1 MKHTI
6 QIAFVLGACLA
17 GWLGPRPLL
26 AQACKDEEM
35 MTSESKKTLVDV
47 VETIKKESLGD
58 FKKAYHRNSCLTKL
72 TFSLTA
78 VNGLVSCLDKA
89 VQDTTA
95 TKEDIDAY
103 KAKREAS
110 AKLKDKMEEDRKALK
125 AANDAEGAKAVIEK
139 FNYSN

>member
-6 QIAFVLGACLA
+6 QIALVLGACLVS
-17 GWLGPRPLL
+17 WLGPSPVL

-47 VETIKKESLGD
+47 VEMVKKESLTD
-58 FKKAYHRNSCLTKL
+58 FKKAYHRNSCLNKL

-110 AKLKDKMEEDRKALK
+110 AKLKEKMEEDRKALK
-125 AANDAEGAKAVIEK
+125 AASDAEGAKGVIEK

>member
-1 MKHTI
+1 MKQTI
-6 QIAFVLGACLA
+6 QIALVLGACLVS
-17 GWLGPRPLL
+17 WLGPRPLF

-47 VETIKKESLGD
+47 VEMVKKESLGD
-58 FKKAYHRNSCLTKL
+58 FQKGYHRNSCLSKL
-72 TFSLTA
+72 KFSLTA
-78 VNGLVSCLDKA
+78 VSGLVNCLDKA

-110 AKLKDKMEEDRKALK
+110 AKLKDKIEEDQKALK
-125 AANDAEGAKAVIEK
+125 AANDAKEAKAAIEK

>member
-6 QIAFVLGACLA
+6 QVALVLGACLVS
-17 GWLGPRPLL
+17 WLGPRPAL

-47 VETIKKESLGD
+47 VEMVKKESLSD
-58 FKKAYHRNSCLTKL
+58 FKKAYHRNSCLNKL
-72 TFSLTA
+72 NFSLTA

-125 AANDAEGAKAVIEK
+125 AASEAEAAKAVIEK
-139 FNYSN
+139 FSYSN

>member
-1 MKHTI
+1 MKQTI
-6 QIAFVLGACLA
+6 QIALVLGACLVS
-17 GWLGPRPLL
+17 WLGSSPLF

-35 MTSESKKTLVDV
+35 MTNNSKNTLVEV
-47 VETIKKESLGD
+47 VETIKKESLSD
-58 FKKAYHRNSCLTKL
+58 FKKAYHRNSCLNKL

-110 AKLKDKMEEDRKALK
+110 AKLKDKIEEDRKALK

-139 FNYSN
+139 FDYSK